1 MTPEPCL
8 EARVGARLLQS
19 ITISHIFGGTTMAGS
34 IINLTRGMPP
44 PEVFPTEDLVQCG
57 EAALRRD
64 PDVLLQYGRSPGY
77 APLREWLGQ
86 QYGVGP
92 DQVLIGNS
100 SLEIFSFVTQTLL
113 RPGDRA
119 FVESPSYDRSITLL
133 RRAGA
138 QVVGIPMEEDGMDMT
153 VLEEELKQGLPAL
166 MYLITDFHN
175 PTGITTSLEKRR
187 RLAALAEEHGF
198 WIAEDS
204 PYRLL
209 RYGGQDV
216 STLWSLAP
224 ERVVHMSS
232 FSKVLA
238 PGLRLGYVLGPAEAI
253 ATLVKWAVDTYIGP
267 VFPTQGMVY
276 EYCRRG
282 LLEPNI
288 ERLKEVYRPRLQVA
302 LSALGRHVPEA
313 TWPRPEGG
321 FYVGVTVPEGG
332 DMASLLVRAEG
343 AGLRLSDGRGFF
355 PNPPDGNRF
364 LRIPFCSVTPEEI
377 EEGVS
382 RLARLLKNNP

>member
-1 MTPEPCL
+1 MPQP
-8 EARVGARLLQS
+8 
-19 ITISHIFGGTTMAGS
+19 
-34 IINLTRGMPP
+34 IINLSRGMPP
-44 PEVFPTEDLVQCG
+44 VELFPTEELIECG

-64 PDVLLQYGRSPGY
+64 GDVLLQYGRSPGY

-86 QYGVGP
+86 QHGVGP
-92 DQVLIGNS
+92 DQILIGNS
-100 SLEIFSFVTQTLL
+100 SLEIFSFITETLL

-138 QVVGIPMEEDGMDMT
+138 QVVGIPVEEDGLDMT
-153 VLEEELKQGLPAL
+153 VLEEELKQGPPAL

-175 PTGITTSLEKRR
+175 PTGITTSLEKRA

-209 RYGGQDV
+209 RYEGQDV
-216 STLWSLAP
+216 PSLWSLAP
-224 ERVVHMSS
+224 ERVLHMSS

-238 PGLRLGYVLGPAEAI
+238 PGLRLGYVVGSVEVI

-267 VFPTQGMVY
+267 VLPTQGMVY

-282 LLEPNI
+282 LLKPNI
-288 ERLKEVYRPRLQVA
+288 ERLKEVYRPRLQA
-302 LSALGRHVPEA
+302 TFSALEKHLPQA
-313 TWPRPEGG
+313 TWTRPEGG
-321 FYVGVTVPEGG
+321 FYVGVTLPEGS
-332 DMASLLVRAEG
+332 DMASLLAQAG
-343 AGLRLSDGRGFF
+343 KAGLKLSDGRGFF
-355 PNPPDGNRF
+355 PSPADGNRF
-364 LRIPFCSVTPEEI
+364 LRIPFCGVTPEEI
-377 EEGVS
+377 EEGIS
-382 RLARLLKNNP
+382 RLARIL